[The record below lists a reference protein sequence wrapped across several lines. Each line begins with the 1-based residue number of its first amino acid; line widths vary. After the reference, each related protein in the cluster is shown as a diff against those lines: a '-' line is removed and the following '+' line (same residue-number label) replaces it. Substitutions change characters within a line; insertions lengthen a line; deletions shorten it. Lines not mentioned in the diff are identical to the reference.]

1 MRNLFILLL
10 GIILLKPQTG
20 KTQVVDF
27 EWAISVDDV
36 RGSYTNIATD
46 NQENSYVTGT
56 FSGTVTFGMTTLNGS
71 TGNCFITKLD
81 SDGNFLWANSAYVDL
96 ARIEGIDIDS
106 QGNSYI
112 IGSFEDTATFGDIEL
127 IGTGGFNVFV
137 AKLNA
142 SGNFVWAISTE
153 KPSGWGISN
162 TKGYGISVDSQ
173 GNSYVT
179 GSVLGSVN
187 FGTIPVINTVS
198 DYNAFFSKLD
208 TIGNFLWASISIGN
222 IGDTIGKD
230 ISVDS
235 QGNSYVVGDFENTVT
250 FGSAELESAVYNR
263 SDVFITKL
271 DTNGNFVWAKSVLGS
286 NQNHDYGNSISVDN
300 QGNTYITGSF
310 RETATFGT
318 ISLTSY
324 GAADIFVAKLDASGN
339 FNWAVQA
346 GGNGNDSGSSID
358 IDNQGKCYLTG
369 RFAAGTATFGNFTF
383 TSGELN
389 NAFITKVDA
398 TNGNFDWVTSIGD
411 PGSYQNMGFGI
422 SSDDQGY
429 SYIVGYFGGSIAT
442 FGNIQVN
449 GTLSE
454 LNIFIAKLNKDTL
467 SVVENSDVTLQI
479 YPNPAND
486 QITINSTSNN
496 QIGQVEIYN
505 LLGAKVDEVAVNN
518 HEAVIDVS
526 TLKAGTYFL
535 KIYADSG
542 VSTKKISKR

>member
-1 MRNLFILLL
+1 MLLS
-10 GIILLKPQTG
+10 GIILLLPQTA
-20 KTQVVDF
+20 KTQENDF

-36 RGSYTNIATD
+36 RGSYTNITAD

-81 SDGNFLWANSAYVDL
+81 SEGNFLWANSAYVDL

-112 IGSFEDTATFGDIEL
+112 IGSYEDTATFGDIEL
-127 IGTGGFNVFV
+127 IGSGGVNVFI
-137 AKLNA
+137 AKLSA

-162 TKGYGISVDSQ
+162 TKGFGISVDNQ

-187 FGTIPVINTVS
+187 FGNISVNNTGS
-198 DYNAFFSKLD
+198 DYNVFISKLD
-208 TIGNFLWASISIGN
+208 TNGNFLWASSSIGN
-222 IGDTIGKD
+222 IGDTVGKD
-230 ISVDS
+230 ISVDN

-250 FGSAELESAVYNR
+250 FGGTELESAVYNR

-271 DTNGNFVWAKSVLGS
+271 DSNGNFVWAKSVLGS
-286 NQNHDYGNSISVDN
+286 NQNHDYGNSVSVDN

-310 RETATFGT
+310 REIATFGT

-324 GAADIFVAKLDASGN
+324 GAADVFVAKLDASGN

-346 GGNGNDSGSSID
+346 GGNGIDSGSSID
-358 IDNQGKCYLTG
+358 IDNQGNCYLTG

-398 TNGNFDWVTSIGD
+398 TNGNFDWATSVGD

-429 SYIVGYFGGSIAT
+429 SYVVGYFGGSTAT

-454 LNIFIAKLNKDTL
+454 LNIFIAKLDKDTL
-467 SVVENSDVTLQI
+467 STLENNYTTLNL
-479 YPNPAND
+479 YPNPVQD
-486 QITINSTSNN
+486 QITINNTSNST
-496 QIGQVEIYN
+496 ITQVEIYN
-505 LLGAKVDEVAVNN
+505 LLGARIDEITVNN
-518 HEAVIDVS
+518 HKAVIDVS
-526 TLKAGTYFL
+526 TLTTGTYFF

-542 VSTKKISKR
+542 VITKKIIKE